1 MLFDMKIKRHISR
14 WLLVAGLFS
23 ATIAAQKSQA
33 QKGNEKETAKRQQEN
48 LLGDDGVKLLQELAR
63 ERAIK
68 ASRLKESASTNKNP
82 DELWDYHGI
91 TGPEHWHDLHKNF
104 SLCGQGN
111 AQSPIDIPEES
122 AKSNLNIEFN
132 YEPSSIS
139 LYNNGKTLLINYFAK
154 AKIMLNK
161 RKFKLVR
168 LQFRTPSEHLVSGI
182 EYPMEIQ
189 FYHRSADNT
198 TAIVSVFVQAG
209 QNNALLENIW
219 NVMPEHINRETIV
232 REKSF
237 DANLLFPQDRTFY
250 FYRGSLT
257 TPPCTE
263 NVQWIIFANPIEASA
278 EQLEI
283 FSTILNNNR
292 RPIQETNNRPVRID
306 S

>member
-1 MLFDMKIKRHISR
+1 MLFDMKIERHISR

-23 ATIAAQKSQA
+23 TTIAAQKA
-33 QKGNEKETAKRQQEN
+33 EEQKGSEKEAARRQQKN

-63 ERAIK
+63 ERTIK
-68 ASRLKESASTNKNP
+68 ASRLKESASSRKDP

-91 TGPEHWHDLHKNF
+91 TGPEHWHSLHKNF
-104 SLCGQGN
+104 SMCAQGN
-111 AQSPIDIPEES
+111 TQSPIDIPEES

-154 AKIMLNK
+154 AKIMLKK

-189 FYHRSADNT
+189 FYHRAADNT

-209 QNNALLENIW
+209 QSNALLEKIW
-219 NVMPEHINRETIV
+219 NVMPEHLNREIIV